1 MVPWMR
7 LSAAQA
13 WQNTNPGVLSTE
25 MTRNEDTQETRKS
38 HQTVLSI
45 SCNILQYLA
54 ISCNILQYLAISCNI
69 LQYLAISCNLHLMS
83 FWPWCIALWNLPR
96 LWWPRRE
103 VRHTQLWRKEWGDEK
118 WMKSGWIYAASSFIP
133 VSAALYKSMA
143 PLTPLAPLFMKAWH
157 VWHVWHV
164 WDEVNAMFVSA
175 DSWKAETGWNRLKPS
190 KDLVKPTTSTSV
202 DWKIQKKHEETQA
215 KNAKKIWPLKA
226 SKDSEGLRRT
236 PTDSKGRKGRKVKSA
251 GFCTA
256 IEKYWKHIKKC
267 Q

>member
-54 ISCNILQYLAISCNI
+54 ISCN
-69 LQYLAISCNLHLMS
+69 LHLMS

-103 VRHTQLWRKEWGDEK
+103 VRYTQLWRKEWGDEK

-175 DSWKAETGWNRLKPS
+175 DSWKAETGWNRLKQAETFERFGQTDNINIS
-190 KDLVKPTTSTSV
+190 RLENS
-202 DWKIQKKHEETQA
+202 EETWR
-215 KNAKKIWPLKA
+215 N
-226 SKDSEGLRRT
+226 SG
-236 PTDSKGRKGRKVKSA
+236 
-251 GFCTA
+251 
-256 IEKYWKHIKKC
+256 
-267 Q
+267 